1 MNFYI
6 DTRFQSP
13 VPHLNDMSPKK
24 SALLYSEYWR
34 SFGGG
39 EKYLACCAETLL
51 RSGRYDVT
59 LLAQPTSF
67 DRDAV
72 ARYFNV
78 DLAGATVRTI
88 EGEPDVLRAEAER
101 ISGEFDLFLYMTNF
115 RFIRSRARQTF
126 VILQVPYGSIT
137 PFSLLTTSI
146 KQNLKEAGKDLVRRT
161 MFKRLHDT
169 QAVIVYSRFVQLS
182 LDVIHD
188 IPSTVIEP
196 PIDDFLVEG
205 AVKERVI
212 LSVGRFFNGLY
223 NNKRYDI
230 LIDAF
235 KKLCER
241 LPNTTWQYR
250 LVGSCGAD
258 EESQAYLQRLQEV
271 ARGFPIYFHVN
282 APYEDLRRH
291 YNEATLFWH
300 AAGFAVDEDKHPERA
315 EHFGMSTLE
324 AMSARCVPIVINA
337 GGQKEIVSHGDSGYL
352 WSSVDELVEH
362 SIKLIAQHE
371 LLAVMQ
377 ARARERF
384 QEFDREHFSKKLLS
398 TLEL

>member
-1 MNFYI
+1 
-6 DTRFQSP
+6 
-13 VPHLNDMSPKK
+13 
-24 SALLYSEYWR
+24 
-34 SFGGG
+34 
-39 EKYLACCAETLL
+39 
-51 RSGRYDVT
+51 
-59 LLAQPTSF
+59 
-67 DRDAV
+67 
-72 ARYFNV
+72 
-78 DLAGATVRTI
+78 
-88 EGEPDVLRAEAER
+88 
-101 ISGEFDLFLYMTNF
+101 
-115 RFIRSRARQTF
+115 
-126 VILQVPYGSIT
+126 VPYGSVT
-137 PFSLLTTSI
+137 PLSLLKTSI
-146 KQNLKEAGKDLVRRT
+146 RHNLKEAGKDVVRRT

-196 PIDDFLVEG
+196 PIDDFLIEG
-205 AVKERVI
+205 ATKERVI

-223 NNKRYDI
+223 NNKRYDV

-258 EESQAYLQRLQEV
+258 EESQSYLRQLQDA

-282 APYEDLRRH
+282 ASYEDLRRH
-291 YNEATLFWH
+291 YNEATIFWH
-300 AAGFAVDEDKHPERA
+300 AAGFGVDEDKHPERA

-324 AMSARCVPIVINA
+324 AMSARCAPVVINA
-337 GGQKEIVSHGDSGYL
+337 GGQKEIVSHGESGYL
-352 WSSVDELVEH
+352 WSTIEDLVKH
-362 SIKLIAQHE
+362 STTLISDRE

-377 ARARERF
+377 TNARNRF
-384 QEFDREHFSKKLLS
+384 SGFDREHFSTKLLS

>member
-1 MNFYI
+1 M
-6 DTRFQSP
+6 
-13 VPHLNDMSPKK
+13 KK
-24 SALLYSEYWR
+24 KILLYSEYWQ

-39 EKYLACCAETLL
+39 EKYLACCAEALL
-51 RSGRYDVT
+51 RSARYDVT
-59 LLAQPTSF
+59 IIAQTASF
-67 DRDAV
+67 DQDTV
-72 ARYFNV
+72 AQYFNV
-78 DLAGATVRTI
+78 ALSGVIVHTVDGGV
-88 EGEPDVLRAEAER
+88 EVVRAEAER
-101 ISGEFDLFLYMTNF
+101 LSADFDLFMYMTNY
-115 RFIRSRARQTF
+115 RFICSRARQTF
-126 VILQVPYGSIT
+126 VILQVPYGSVT
-137 PFSLLTTSI
+137 PLSLLKTSI
-146 KQNLKEAGKDLVRRT
+146 RHNLKEAGKDVVRRT

-196 PIDDFLVEG
+196 PIDDFLIEG
-205 AVKERVI
+205 ATKERVI

-223 NNKRYDI
+223 NNKRYDV

-258 EESQAYLQRLQEV
+258 EESQSYLRQLQDA

-282 APYEDLRRH
+282 ASYEDLRRH
-291 YNEATLFWH
+291 YNEATIFWH
-300 AAGFAVDEDKHPERA
+300 AAGFGVDEDKHPERA

-324 AMSARCVPIVINA
+324 AMSARCAPVVINA
-337 GGQKEIVSHGDSGYL
+337 GGQKEIVSHGESGYL
-352 WSSVDELVEH
+352 WSTIEDLVKH
-362 SIKLIAQHE
+362 STTLISDRE

-377 ARARERF
+377 TNARNRF
-384 QEFDREHFSKKLLS
+384 SGFDREHFSTKLLS